1 MYIYQNLL
9 IRTMKVCIR
18 ANPTNINTYEI
29 DPNLKVDEFKKI
41 IKDKIPYIKKTS
53 FYNKKTNK
61 FIDDEKSFIDNEI
74 ENLDELLLILRL
86 SGSYKIT
93 VNVFDEI
100 RKAGKLID
108 ITVDGSDTIQEVKQ
122 KIIDNL
128 ENDDKYKNISLYFN
142 DIFLKDDEMLR
153 NYSINEF
160 SVILCA
166 I

>member
-1 MYIYQNLL
+1 
-9 IRTMKVCIR
+9 MKVYIR
-18 ANPTNINTYEI
+18 ANPTNIYTYEV
-29 DPNLKVDEFKKI
+29 DPKLKIDEFKKTI
-41 IKDKIPYIKKTS
+41 TDKIPYIKKTS

-93 VNVFDEI
+93 VNVFNEI
-100 RKAGKLID
+100 KKAGKLID
-108 ITVDGSDTIQEVKQ
+108 ITVDGSDTILEVKN

-128 ENDDKYKNISLYFN
+128 NDEDKYKNISLYFN
-142 DIFLKDDEMLR
+142 DIYLNEDEMLR
-153 NYSINEF
+153 NYGINES
-160 SVILCA
+160 SVILCT

>member
-1 MYIYQNLL
+1 
-9 IRTMKVCIR
+9 MKVCIR
-18 ANPTNINTYEI
+18 ANPTNINTYEV
-29 DPNLKVDEFKKI
+29 DPKLKVDEFKKT

-53 FYNKKTNK
+53 FFNKKTNK
-61 FIDDEKSFIDNEI
+61 YIDDEKSFIDNEI

-93 VNVFDEI
+93 VNVFNETK
-100 RKAGKLID
+100 KAGKLID

-128 ENDDKYKNISLYFN
+128 DDKDKNKNISLYHN
-142 DIFLKDDEMLR
+142 DILLKIEEMLR
-153 NYSINEF
+153 NYGVNES

>member
-1 MYIYQNLL
+1 
-9 IRTMKVCIR
+9 MKVCIR
-18 ANPTNINTYEI
+18 ANSTNINTYEV
-29 DPNLKVDEFKKI
+29 DPKLKVDEFKKT

-53 FYNKKTNK
+53 FFNKKTNK

-74 ENLDELLLILRL
+74 NNLDELLLILRL

-93 VNVFDEI
+93 VNVFNEI
-100 RKAGKLID
+100 KKAGKLID
-108 ITVDGSDTIQEVKQ
+108 LTVDGSDTIEEVKQ

-128 ENDDKYKNISLYFN
+128 EDEDKNRKISLYYN
-142 DIFLKDDEMLR
+142 DIFLDEEEMLR
-153 NYSINEF
+153 NYSINES

>member
-1 MYIYQNLL
+1 
-9 IRTMKVCIR
+9 MKVCIR
-18 ANPTNINTYEI
+18 SNPTNINTFDV
-29 DPNLKVDEFKKI
+29 DPKLKIEEFKKT

-53 FYNKKTNK
+53 FFNKKTNK

-86 SGSYKIT
+86 SGSYKIK
-93 VNVFDEI
+93 VNIYNEI
-100 RKAGKLID
+100 KKAGKIINL
-108 ITVDGSDTIQEVKQ
+108 TVDGSDTIKEVKN

-128 ENDDKYKNISLYFN
+128 NDDDKDKNISLYFN
-142 DIFLKDDEMLR
+142 DIFLDEDEMLR
-153 NYSINEF
+153 NYGIDES

>member
-1 MYIYQNLL
+1 
-9 IRTMKVCIR
+9 MKVCIR
-18 ANPTNINTYEI
+18 ANPTNIYTYEV
-29 DPNLKVDEFKKI
+29 DPKLKIDEFKKTI
-41 IKDKIPYIKKTS
+41 TDKIPYIKKTS
-53 FYNKKTNK
+53 FYNKKINK
-61 FIDDEKSFIDNEI
+61 FIDDEKTFIDNEI

-86 SGSYKIT
+86 SGSYKIK
-93 VNVFDEI
+93 VNIYSEI
-100 RKAGKLID
+100 KKAGKIID
-108 ITVDGSDTIQEVKQ
+108 LTVDGSDTILEVKN

-128 ENDDKYKNISLYFN
+128 NDEDKYKNISLYFN

>member
-1 MYIYQNLL
+1 
-9 IRTMKVCIR
+9 MKVCIR
-18 ANPTNINTYEI
+18 ANPTNIYTYEV
-29 DPNLKVDEFKKI
+29 DPKLKIDEFKKTI
-41 IKDKIPYIKKTS
+41 TDKIPYIKKTS
-53 FYNKKTNK
+53 FFNKKINK

-93 VNVFDEI
+93 VNVFNETK
-100 RKAGKLID
+100 KAGKLID
-108 ITVDGSDTIQEVKQ
+108 ITVDGSDTIKEVKQ

-128 ENDDKYKNISLYFN
+128 HDKDKNRNISLYHN
-142 DIFLKDDEMLR
+142 DILLKNEEMLR
-153 NYSINEF
+153 NYSINES

>member
-1 MYIYQNLL
+1 
-9 IRTMKVCIR
+9 MKVCIR
-18 ANPTNINTYEI
+18 ANSTNINTYDV
-29 DPNLKVDEFKKI
+29 DPKLKVDEFKKT

-53 FYNKKTNK
+53 FFNKKTNK
-61 FIDDEKSFIDNEI
+61 YIDDEKSFIDNEI

-93 VNVFDEI
+93 VNIYSEI
-100 RKAGKLID
+100 IKAGKIIYL
-108 ITVDGSDTIQEVKQ
+108 TVDGSDTIQEVKN

-128 ENDDKYKNISLYFN
+128 EDEYKDKNISLYFN
-142 DIFLKDDEMLR
+142 DIFLEEEEMLR
-153 NYSINEF
+153 NYNITES

>member
-1 MYIYQNLL
+1 
-9 IRTMKVCIR
+9 MKVCIR
-18 ANPTNINTYEI
+18 ANSTNINTYDV
-29 DPNLKVDEFKKI
+29 DPKLKVDEFKKT

-53 FYNKKTNK
+53 FFNKKTNK
-61 FIDDEKSFIDNEI
+61 YIDDEKSFIDNEI

-93 VNVFDEI
+93 VNIFNEI
-100 RKAGKLID
+100 KKAGKLID
-108 ITVDGSDTIQEVKQ
+108 ITVDGSDTIQEVKN

-128 ENDDKYKNISLYFN
+128 EDEYKDKNISLYFN
-142 DIFLKDDEMLR
+142 DIFLEEEEMLR
-153 NYSINEF
+153 NYNITES

>member
-1 MYIYQNLL
+1 MI
-9 IRTMKVCIR
+9 T
-18 ANPTNINTYEI
+18 
-29 DPNLKVDEFKKI
+29 
-41 IKDKIPYIKKTS
+41 DKISYIKKTS
-53 FYNKKTNK
+53 FFNKKTNK

-93 VNVFDEI
+93 VNIYSEI
-100 RKAGKLID
+100 IKAGKIIYL
-108 ITVDGSDTIQEVKQ
+108 TVDGSDTIQEVKN

-128 ENDDKYKNISLYFN
+128 EDEYKDKNISLYFN
-142 DIFLKDDEMLR
+142 DIFLEEEEMLR
-153 NYSINEF
+153 NYNITES